1 VGSNAEL
8 FEEKSPGIIGV
19 SYLPWPAAAIRRL
32 AGSTQG
38 NPAFVLL
45 RAQRYTHGHDGIS
58 NLAVAIHDGRSKLR
72 CSVNCL
78 RKIPLWA
85 IILGLLIGIISP
97 SDSQELKKVRIGYP
111 AFSLTFLTFFV
122 AKDAGIYR
130 KHGLDVDMVQMA
142 GAVQTSALVAGEIDY
157 LTGITSPLVA
167 AARGLPFKGIMVTHE
182 KTLFWVIAN
191 PDIRRVEDLVGK
203 TIAVDR
209 LATLQDIV
217 ARDLIKRK
225 GVNPDQVTFIQTGS
239 VSNSVQSL
247 SQGSVAAALLSLPHN
262 FVMTQKGYRELASA
276 LEFNQ
281 RSASGGIATREAKL
295 KQDPAQ
301 VKTVIRATF
310 EAMDFNRKEKSW
322 MVNNI
327 QNKWKLT
334 PKVAEE
340 SYRTWLNGFTKDG
353 KISFRDLQEIYD
365 AAFASQLIPTA
376 VPVPKVMDY
385 TLLDEVLKERK

>member
-1 VGSNAEL
+1 VIHPRKIALWATIFGL
-8 FEEKSPGIIGV
+8 LV
-19 SYLPWPAAAIRRL
+19 V
-32 AGSTQG
+32 
-38 NPAFVLL
+38 FVL
-45 RAQRYTHGHDGIS
+45 RA
-58 NLAVAIHDGRSKLR
+58 
-72 CSVNCL
+72 
-78 RKIPLWA
+78 
-85 IILGLLIGIISP
+85 
-97 SDSQELKKVRIGYP
+97 DSQELKKVRIGYP

-182 KTLFWVIAN
+182 KTLFWLIAN
-191 PDIRRVEDLVGK
+191 PDIQRMEDLVGK

-209 LATLQDIV
+209 LATLQDII
-217 ARDLIKRK
+217 ARDLVKRK
-225 GVNPDQVTFIQTGS
+225 GVNPHQVTFIQTGS

-247 SQGSVAAALLSLPHN
+247 TQGSVAAALLSLPHN
-262 FVMTQKGYRELASA
+262 FVMTQKGCRELTSA

-301 VKTVIRATF
+301 VKAVIRATF
-310 EAMDFNRKEKSW
+310 EAMDFNRKEKVW
-322 MVNNI
+322 MVNYI

-340 SYRTWLNGFTKDG
+340 SYRTWLNGFTLDG
-353 KISFRDLQEIYD
+353 KIPVKDLQEIYD
-365 AAFASQLIPTA
+365 TALASQLIPTA

-385 TLLDEVLKERK
+385 SLLDEVLKERK

>member
-1 VGSNAEL
+1 
-8 FEEKSPGIIGV
+8 
-19 SYLPWPAAAIRRL
+19 
-32 AGSTQG
+32 
-38 NPAFVLL
+38 
-45 RAQRYTHGHDGIS
+45 
-58 NLAVAIHDGRSKLR
+58 
-72 CSVNCL
+72 VNCL

-97 SDSQELKKVRIGYP
+97 SDCQELKKVRIGYP

-295 KQDPAQ
+295 KQDPSQ
-301 VKTVIRATF
+301 VKAVIRATF
-310 EAMDFNRKEKSW
+310 EAMDFNRKEKAW
-322 MVNNI
+322 MVNYI
-327 QNKWKLT
+327 QNKWKLA

-340 SYRTWLNGFTKDG
+340 SYRTWLNGFTSDG

-365 AAFASQLIPTA
+365 AALASQLIPTA